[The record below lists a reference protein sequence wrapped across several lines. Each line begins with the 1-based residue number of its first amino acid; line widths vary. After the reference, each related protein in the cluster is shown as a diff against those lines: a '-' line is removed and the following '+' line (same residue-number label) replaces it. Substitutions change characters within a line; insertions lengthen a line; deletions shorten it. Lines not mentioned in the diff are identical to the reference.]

1 MGHFLFYCSSMTE
14 QKNALARLFAACSKD
29 EALKARFMSDPK
41 AVLAEHGL
49 EVPGNLDVK
58 VVENA
63 DDFVHITLPAPP
75 EGSIDL
81 SDEEL
86 SIAAGGTCS
95 AWMWTAFMGN
105 SKACPDT
112 VTADMPR

>member
-1 MGHFLFYCSSMTE
+1 MTE
-14 QKNALARLFAACSKD
+14 QKNQLASLFADCWKD
-29 EALKARFMSDPK
+29 KALKARFMSDPK
-41 AVLAEHGL
+41 AVLAEYGMP
-49 EVPGNLDVK
+49 VPDDVDVQ
-58 VVENA
+58 VVEN
-63 DDFVHITLPAPP
+63 DDDCVHITMPAPP
-75 EGSIDL
+75 PRHQDL